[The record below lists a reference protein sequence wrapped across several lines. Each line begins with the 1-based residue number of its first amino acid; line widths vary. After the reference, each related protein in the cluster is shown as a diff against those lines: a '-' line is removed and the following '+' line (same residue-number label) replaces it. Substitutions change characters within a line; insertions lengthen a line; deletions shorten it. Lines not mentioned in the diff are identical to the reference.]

1 MRYDYIGSEN
11 SGLNKFSSPPLLVK
25 ASDVLIYIV
34 DFQEEN
40 VYTILPVLN

>member
-11 SGLNKFSSPPLLVK
+11 SGLNKFSSPPLLVET
-25 ASDVLIYIV
+25 SDVLMYII

-40 VYTILPVLN
+40 VYMIFPILN